1 MKKSSVFNIFSL
13 CCIVTSACLSGSLYA
28 DNTDITK
35 SGERFSLNGF
45 PYEFTSSK
53 LENGSLKI
61 VNNELVFTSNKGTDF
76 FNDMI
81 SGKNHDNAPRVLFE
95 PKGDFIFSA
104 KLSGKFAGDNDGGAL
119 IIYNDIMSSGKLT
132 YERSH
137 KNKPSL
143 WSSVTKGATDDVH
156 HRSFD
161 ETSMYLKVAR
171 KQNMYFFYSSN
182 DGKNWDILRTFVLDK
197 NDGTKVGLMVQSPE
211 SQHFTM
217 QFSDIRYQAKTFNDY
232 WQGE

>member
-1 MKKSSVFNIFSL
+1 MKAICFLKFIPMYCIMGLSL
-13 CCIVTSACLSGSLYA
+13 ISGMVHA
-28 DNTDITK
+28 DTPK
-35 SGERFSLNGF
+35 KNGDKF
-45 PYEFTSSK
+45 FLIGLPYELTASK
-53 LENGSLKI
+53 LENGSLI
-61 VNNELVFTSNKGTDF
+61 LTNNELVFTSNKGTDF
-76 FNDMI
+76 FNDMV

-104 KLSGKFAGDNDGGAL
+104 KLSGKFAGSYDGGAL

-132 YERSH
+132 FERS
-137 KNKPSL
+137 KNAKPGL
-143 WSSVTKGATDDVH
+143 WSSVTRGATDDVH

-182 DGKNWDILRTFVLDK
+182 DGKTWDILRTFTLDK
-197 NDGTKVGLMVQSPE
+197 NNGTKIGLMVQSPE
-211 SQHFTM
+211 AENFTM
-217 QFSDIRYQAKTFNDY
+217 RFSDIRYQARAFNDY